1 MKASYYRGV
10 VSSKVVR
17 STDKK
22 YSMISVGLSQAD
34 TNSQMS
40 VLEREQPQR
49 FKTTDMT
56 ISCINSPS
64 NVTVSGPRDQLSLLL
79 LHLQKQNIFARQLM
93 VDVAY
98 HSPQMDIVALEYME
112 HLEFLEKRDTPSN
125 TRMIS
130 SVTCTPVKADIAC
143 NGKYWV
149 QNLVSPV
156 QFSKAMT
163 LCSSRSSKE
172 VIKMLDRSHLEEVI
186 TDVWIELGP
195 HSALRGPIRD
205 ILKSLGRSNEVTYD
219 SALVRDSP
227 ASDTF
232 LSSVGRLYCQ
242 NTAIDLAKLNLC
254 DGTSAS
260 PLAVLP
266 DIPQYPFNH
275 STIYW
280 EESQSSRS
288 LLFRE
293 HASHDLLGA
302 QVIDWNPM
310 EAKWSFIIKAENLP
324 WIADHKVNGSII
336 YPAAGILA
344 AAVEAVK
351 MVTKD
356 VPPTGY
362 EIREAEFEAP
372 LLLTTAAKGT
382 EIQFSLY
389 SPSRF
394 SARNNPN
401 YQFRVF
407 LRKSH
412 NSWEAISH
420 GSIRA
425 DYGRVASDVDGG
437 READELLS
445 QIKTLHGEASASCS
459 CQVDTVKMYRQLR
472 EEVGID
478 YGPSFQ
484 VLSNIHYNAQ
494 HEAIAT
500 IETSREQ
507 VKHPSA
513 SCVVHPTTLDGLFQL
528 IFVALTRGANEISH
542 TMVPTRVGRM
552 WISPL
557 AEETSS
563 PASLQVYTR
572 ARLFGKRGARC
583 CISALDCLSQAL
595 RIDIQ
600 DFEVT
605 AVSGPSSLV
614 REEAKRLCHH
624 ISWKPD
630 LDTLSSQDIQKY
642 CASSRQDE
650 FEPIQWFN
658 DLELLTLCF
667 GAQALKSSGVLVK
680 DIKEGVPYLHR
691 YVFWLQAKIDQYLA
705 ASPVEKR
712 QQRKDLL
719 EDKAHLEALRARV
732 DVNKRGQ
739 LYAEIGKELHDML
752 VEDTNPL
759 ELLFS
764 RKKDLLTDFYTELNM
779 SSQAFDAVACYL
791 DILVHKTPNLKFIE
805 IGAGTGATTRSLLRA
820 LAGPRS
826 TPLFKQ
832 YTFTDISPAF
842 LENARENFS
851 GQKRLDFVI
860 LDIEEDPC
868 AQGFLEAQYDVLIA
882 SLVFHATRDL
892 DMTLKRA
899 RKLLKPGGKLILM
912 ELTEPERVSTGF
924 VFGLLPGWWS
934 GTESFRQ
941 QSPCISVKQWN
952 ETLLN
957 NGFSGNDLVFRDYRS
972 EECRRWSIIISTAVA
987 PPSEAAEFPNVNL
1000 VLDKDSED
1008 QCNLAEELTKTDGF
1022 SRGPVRRLTLE
1033 EAALSPEPG
1042 AQHHV
1047 IIVDYM
1053 RYTLSNIK
1061 PAAFASLQRLLS
1073 MAASVIW
1080 VTRCGGEAPSSPH
1093 HGVLQGLSRACR
1105 VENPRTPFVTVA
1117 LETTQ
1122 GHLSLAKDAAT
1133 ILKVCKMT
1141 AAGLAN
1147 QVFEP
1152 EYTEI
1157 DGLLHINRLVEAE
1170 KANAHVFLKTAQ
1182 PVCTR
1187 DFENLPPLRLNV
1199 RTPGLLDSLEFVEDI
1214 SFEEPIAPD
1223 EIEVDVHAIGINF
1236 KDVLTVLGRV
1246 DSDKLGSEC
1255 AGVIRHVGE
1264 GCSQLQPGDRVTLCD
1279 LDCYRTRVR
1288 VKETQAIKIPDKVS
1302 FVEAASIPTA
1312 FCTAFYSLV
1321 EVGRL
1326 QKEESV
1332 LIHAGSGGTG
1342 QAAIQVA
1349 AHIGAEIFATVGS
1362 MQKKRLLMERYGLDE
1377 NHIFYSRD
1385 TSFADGIKRMT
1396 RGRGVDLV
1404 LNSLSGDGLIASWEC
1419 VAPFGRFLEIGRRDV
1434 DSRGQLPM
1442 APFVNNLSFICI
1454 DLAAVLE
1461 QRQSIGRRILQTAV
1475 SMFEAQKL
1483 HPPYPLHTYQLQDIE
1498 KAFRFLQ
1505 SGKSSGKVVLEVN
1518 RLAKLRVSPIRLVLV
1533 NVATMLILA

>member
-1 MKASYYRGV
+1 
-10 VSSKVVR
+10 
-17 STDKK
+17 
-22 YSMISVGLSQAD
+22 MISVGLSQAD

-40 VLEREQPQR
+40 VLESEQPER
-49 FKTTDMT
+49 FTTTDMT

-64 NVTVSGPRDQLSLLL
+64 SVTVSGPKDQLTLLVT
-79 LHLQKQNIFARQLM
+79 HLQQQNIFARQLM

-98 HSPQMDIVALEYME
+98 HSPQMEIVALEYLE
-112 HLEFLEKRDTPSN
+112 HLQFLEKRDIPSN
-125 TRMIS
+125 SRMIS
-130 SVTCTPVKADIAC
+130 SVTCTPVKGDMVC

-163 LCSSRSSKE
+163 LCTSRSSRE
-172 VIKMLDRSHLEEVI
+172 VIKMLDRSHLDEVI
-186 TDVWIELGP
+186 TDAWIELGP

-205 ILKSLGRSNEVTYD
+205 ILKSLDRSNEVTYD
-219 SALVRDSP
+219 SALLRDSP
-227 ASDTF
+227 ASETF

-254 DGTSAS
+254 DDTSTT

-280 EESQSSRS
+280 EESRSNKS

-344 AAVEAVK
+344 AAVQAVK
-351 MVTKD
+351 LVTKD
-356 VPPTGY
+356 VPPIGY
-362 EIREAEFEAP
+362 EIREAEFNAP
-372 LLLTTAAKGT
+372 LLLTTTAKGT
-382 EIQFSLY
+382 GIQFSLH
-389 SPSRF
+389 SPTRS
-394 SARNNPN
+394 STRNNPN

-407 LRKSH
+407 LRKSDA
-412 NSWEAISH
+412 SWEAISN

-437 READELLS
+437 REDDELLS
-445 QIKTLHGEASASCS
+445 QIKTVHGEASASCTS
-459 CQVDTVKMYRQLR
+459 HVNAVKMYRQLR

-494 HEAIAT
+494 REAIAT
-500 IETSREQ
+500 IETSREH
-507 VKHPSA
+507 VMHPSV

-528 IFVALTRGANEISH
+528 IFVALTRGGNEISA

-552 WISPL
+552 WISSL
-557 AEETSS
+557 AEEASS
-563 PASLQVYTR
+563 AASLQVYTR
-572 ARLFGKRGARC
+572 ARLFSKRGARC

-600 DFEVT
+600 DFEIT
-605 AVSGPSSLV
+605 AVSGHSTLV

-630 LDTLSSQDIQKY
+630 LDTLSSQDIQNF
-642 CASSRQDE
+642 CASSTQDE

-667 GAQALKSSGVLVK
+667 AAQALKSASVLVK
-680 DIKEGVPYLHR
+680 DIKERVPYLHR
-691 YVFWLQAKIDQYLA
+691 YVLWLQAKIDQYLA
-705 ASPVEKR
+705 ASPLGKR

-719 EDKAHLEALRARV
+719 EDKVHLGALCTRV

-739 LYAEIGKELHDML
+739 LHVEIGKELHNIL
-752 VEDTNPL
+752 VEDINPL
-759 ELLFS
+759 ELIF
-764 RKKDLLTDFYTELNM
+764 RKEDLLADFHTEMIM
-779 SSQAFDAVACYL
+779 SSQAADAVARYL

-805 IGAGTGATTRSLLRA
+805 IGAGTGATTRSLLRT
-820 LAGPRS
+820 LAVTKS

-842 LENARENFS
+842 LEKARENFG
-851 GQKRLDFVI
+851 GQKRLDFVV

-868 AQGFLEAQYDVLIA
+868 AQGFFEAQYDVLIA

-899 RKLLKPGGKLILM
+899 RKLLKPGGKLILT
-912 ELTEPERVSTGF
+912 ELTKPEHVTTGF
-924 VFGLLPGWWS
+924 IFGLLPGWWS

-941 QSPCISVKQWN
+941 QSPCISVERWN
-952 ETLLN
+952 EILLN
-957 NGFSGNDLVFRDYRS
+957 NGFSGNDLVFRDHRS
-972 EECRRWSIIISTAVA
+972 EECHLWSIIISTAVA
-987 PPSEAAEFPNVNL
+987 PSSEVTEFPNVNL

-1008 QCNLAEELTKTDGF
+1008 QFNLAEELTKTDGF
-1022 SRGPVRRLTLE
+1022 AQSPVRRLTLE
-1033 EAALSPEPG
+1033 EAALSLEPG
-1042 AQHHV
+1042 AQHYV
-1047 IIVDYM
+1047 IVVDYM
-1053 RYTLSNIK
+1053 RYTLSNIN

-1073 MAASVIW
+1073 MAASVVW
-1080 VTRCGGEAPSSPH
+1080 VTRPGGKAPSSPH

-1105 VENPRTPFVTVA
+1105 VENPRTAFVTVA
-1117 LETTQ
+1117 LETNE
-1122 GHLSLAKDAAT
+1122 GLLCLAKDAAT
-1133 ILKVCKMT
+1133 ILKVLKMT

-1147 QVFEP
+1147 RVFEP

-1170 KANAHVFLKTAQ
+1170 KPNAHVFLKTAQ

-1187 DFENLPPLRLNV
+1187 DFENFPPLKLNV
-1199 RTPGLLDSLEFVEDI
+1199 RTPGLLDTLEFVEDTT
-1214 SFEEPIAPD
+1214 FEEPIAPD
-1223 EIEVDVHAIGINF
+1223 EIEVDIQAIGVNF
-1236 KDVLTVLGRV
+1236 KECLTVLGRV
-1246 DSDKLGSEC
+1246 NSDKLGSEC

-1264 GCSQLQPGDRVTLCD
+1264 GCSQLRLGDRITLGD
-1279 LDCYRTRVR
+1279 LDCYRTRIR
-1288 VKETQAIKIPDKVS
+1288 VKEIQAIKIPNNMS

-1312 FCTAFYSLV
+1312 FCTALYSLV

-1326 QKEESV
+1326 QKHESV

-1362 MQKKRLLMERYGLDE
+1362 MQKKRLLIEKYGLDE

-1442 APFVNNLSFICI
+1442 APFINNLSFICI
-1454 DLAAVLE
+1454 DLAGVLE
-1461 QRQSIGRRILQTAV
+1461 QRPSLGRRMLQTAV
-1475 SMFEAQKL
+1475 SMFEAQEL

-1518 RLAKLRVSPIRLVLV
+1518 KSAKLRVSPIKWIFV
-1533 NVATMLILA
+1533 NVITMLILA